1 MNKSRQNL
9 LLYSLSLTAGSRVLL
24 ASTQPNFETNQFKV
38 KKHFLTTLILCLFLS
53 AFAVK
58 AQDRLDVEFMLEDFR
73 KLSHDAAEGRKTGT
87 KGAAAA
93 RNFIIKQFS
102 TVKVKSLRKGYIHP
116 FTFVNAK
123 NDTIKG
129 ENVVGYIRGKLQKA
143 IVITAHYDHL
153 GIINGEIYNGADD
166 NASGVAAMLAMA
178 EYFKRHKPYHT
189 IVFAALDAEEMG
201 LRGARALVNDDPDFP
216 VEEVILNI
224 NMDMISKNDKNELY
238 VAGTH
243 HTPKFKTILEG
254 VETAPLKLLFGHD
267 TPDLGYNDWT
277 NSSDHAAFHAKGIPF
292 LYFGVEDHANYHK
305 PTDTFENIN
314 QAFYVKS
321 TEAILS
327 CVLAMDR
334 ALN

>member
-1 MNKSRQNL
+1 L
-9 LLYSLSLTAGSRVLL
+9 LPAGIV
-24 ASTQPNFETNQFKV
+24 Q
-38 KKHFLTTLILCLFLS
+38 
-53 AFAVK
+53 
-58 AQDRLDVEFMLEDFR
+58 AQDRLDKEFILEDLR

-93 RNFIIKQFS
+93 RNFIIRQFS
-102 TVKVKSLRKGYIHP
+102 TIKVKGLKKGFRHP
-116 FTFVNAK
+116 FSFVNSK
-123 NDTIKG
+123 NDTIQG
-129 ENVVGYIRGKLQKA
+129 ENVVAYVRGRQQKA

-153 GIINGEIYNGADD
+153 GVVDGKIFNGADD
-166 NASGVAAMLAMA
+166 NASGVAALLAMA
-178 EYFKRHKPYHT
+178 DYFKNNKPNHT

-201 LRGARALVNDDPDFP
+201 LQGAKAFVNDPDIP
-216 VEEVILNI
+216 MEEVILNI

-243 HTPKFKTILEG
+243 HTPKFKQILEG
-254 VETAPLKLLFGHD
+254 VQTSPLRLLFGHD

-277 NSSDHAAFHAKGIPF
+277 NSSDHGAFHAKGIPF
-292 LYFGVEDHANYHK
+292 LYFGVEDHENYHK
-305 PTDTFENIN
+305 DTDTFENIN
-314 QAFYVKS
+314 QAFYIKS